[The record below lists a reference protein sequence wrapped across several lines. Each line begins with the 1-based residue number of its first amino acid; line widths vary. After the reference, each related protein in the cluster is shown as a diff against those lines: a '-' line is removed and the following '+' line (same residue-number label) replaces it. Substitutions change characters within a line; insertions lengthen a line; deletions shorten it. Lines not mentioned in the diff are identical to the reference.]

1 MGAGTISVPCCSGR
15 AVKEVVKVEGF
26 LGSGVYRIFVEIRL
40 GELRLLKG
48 SILAILTGGG

>member
-1 MGAGTISVPCCSGR
+1 MSVPCCSGR
-15 AVKEVVKVEGF
+15 AVKEVVEVEGF